1 MKSKTTP
8 SFLYILPNLFTMS
21 SLFAGFYAITLLS
34 SPANKSTF
42 VYAGFALLFATI
54 CDMLD
59 GRVARLTGT
68 QSDFGMQMDSLV
80 DLVSFGIAPA
90 LLVYKW
96 GLADFGFWGLLAA
109 FSFAGAG
116 ACRLARFNV
125 MEMQKKTGGASR
137 HFVGLPIPLA
147 AGMLIST
154 IIYHEV
160 STGSALYK
168 NSSFGILG
176 LTIVLSYLMVSTIRF
191 RTFKDIRINPQSLA
205 VIAVV
210 MGFAIFGAVA
220 FSPAF
225 SLVTLF
231 AIYVA
236 GGLLAEVVGY
246 CGRLLRG
253 VRVTSR

>member
-1 MKSKTTP
+1 MKNKP
-8 SFLYILPNLFTMS
+8 APPLMYILPNLFTMT
-21 SLFAGFYAITLLS
+21 SLFAGFYSITLLS
-34 SPANKSTF
+34 APITKHTF
-42 VYAGFALLFATI
+42 IYAGFALLLATL

-59 GRVARLTGT
+59 GRVARMTGT
-68 QSDFGMQMDSLV
+68 QSEFGMQMDSLV

-96 GLADFGFWGLLAA
+96 GLADLGFWGLLVA
-109 FSFAGAG
+109 FSFAGCG

-160 STGSALYK
+160 SMGTAQYKGS
-168 NSSFGILG
+168 SMGILG
-176 LTIVLSYLMVSTIRF
+176 LTIVLSYLMVSTVRF
-191 RTFKDIRINPQSLA
+191 RTFKDMRITPQSLV
-205 VIAVV
+205 VIAALMGLTVV
-210 MGFAIFGAVA
+210 SAVA
-220 FSPAF
+220 YSPAF

-231 AIYVA
+231 AVYVA
-236 GGLLAEVVGY
+236 GGLLSEVIGY
-246 CGRLLRG
+246 CGRLLRA
-253 VRVTSR
+253 RAITR